1 MNCISKDEIIKSV
14 CTFHELYYDTYLGRP
29 CRYIID
35 KICNK
40 NGSSYEIVACQ
51 ICGNTRKVNTSNF
64 AYWKGY
70 RAYTCSQ
77 KCSGKLKTKREII
90 RGISVLI
97 LMKWYTREELC
108 KMFDK
113 CNDTMANTISFA
125 YKYRSNNRYVQSLI
139 EHIINHN
146 QKSIV

>member
-1 MNCISKDEIIKSV
+1 
-14 CTFHELYYDTYLGRP
+14 
-29 CRYIID
+29 
-35 KICNK
+35 
-40 NGSSYEIVACQ
+40 
-51 ICGNTRKVNTSNF
+51 
-64 AYWKGY
+64 
-70 RAYTCSQ
+70 
-77 KCSGKLKTKREII
+77 
-90 RGISVLI
+90 
-97 LMKWYTREELC
+97 MKWYTREELC